1 MQRYRVCVA
10 DDNEDVASV
19 LCEGL
24 KANGYDAF
32 AVHSG
37 EEALEAARDKT
48 IDLML
53 LDVCFPGINGYEVC
67 KRLKGDP
74 RTAHIVVIFVT
85 VKGTREDITR
95 GYDLGAADYIVKPYN
110 LPMVMLRVEGAMRAR
125 AAQDALLAQ
134 DDHYGDSGYTDS
146 LTGLRNRRFLL
157 ERLDE
162 EVEEAH
168 RYDYPVSCVVFDLDE
183 VCALD
188 EELGPASLDDLLAEL
203 AMSMRNYSRTYD
215 VLARYDGTV
224 FVTVLPHAPLEN
236 AVDYAAKIL
245 ADVEATTF
253 SDPSF
258 PTQLRLRAGVVT
270 CRNGAAKG
278 AEFVMGE
285 AMRSLLQARSRRAD
299 GHRLVARNLS

>member
-10 DDNEDVASV
+10 DDNEDVAAV

-24 KANGYDAF
+24 KANGYETF

-37 EEALEAARDKT
+37 EEALEACQRRN
-48 IDLML
+48 IDLIL
-53 LDVCFPGINGYEVC
+53 LDVCFPGINGYDVC
-67 KRLKGDP
+67 KRLKSDP
-74 RTAHIVVIFVT
+74 RSSHIVVVFVT
-85 VKGTREDITR
+85 VKGSREDIAR
-95 GYDLGAADYIVKPYN
+95 GYELGAVDYIVKPYN
-110 LPMVMLRVEGAMRAR
+110 LPMVMLRVDAAMRSR
-125 AAQDALLAQ
+125 AAQDALRAE
-134 DDHYGDSGYTDS
+134 DDHLGDSAYTDC

-168 RYDYPVSCVVFDLDE
+168 RYDYPVSCVVFDVDE
-183 VCALD
+183 VSALD

-224 FVTVLPHAPLEN
+224 FATVLPHAPLEN

-245 ADVEATTF
+245 ADVDATTF

-258 PTQLRLRAGVVT
+258 PTQVRLRAGVVT
-270 CRNGAAKG
+270 CKNGAAKG

-285 AMRSLLQARSRRAD
+285 AMRSLLQARGLGLD
-299 GHRLVARNLS
+299 GNRLVARNLS